1 MITIRKAG
9 NKLTPHGIEKTARKT
24 GLPLSSGIKA
34 GGVPSYPYK
43 NHDQT
48 VIGTCYE
55 FERDNGT
62 CTKCYW
68 ANGMLDALD
77 GPCS

>member
-9 NKLTPHGIEKTARKT
+9 NIDAHGNEKTARKT
-24 GLPLSSGIKA
+24 GLPLSSGLKA
-34 GGVPSYPYK
+34 GRSFPNTNNDG
-43 NHDQT
+43 T

-55 FERDNGT
+55 YDRPKGT
-62 CTKCYW
+62 CTECKLYDGSVQ
-68 ANGMLDALD
+68 AKY

>member
-1 MITIRKAG
+1 MITIRKAV
-9 NKLTPHGIEKTARKT
+9 NIDAHGTEKTARKT

-34 GGVPSYPYK
+34 GYSYPYTK
-43 NHDQT
+43 NDGT

-55 FERDNGT
+55 YEKPKGT
-62 CTKCYW
+62 CTKCNL
-68 ANGMLDALD
+68 ADGRLDSLY